1 MPKRTRAVLLR
12 ELDRVT
18 AELKKLQEELRAI
31 KGRARS
37 SIAGAITRRDQRK
50 IEEIRK
56 SLGLP

>member
-1 MPKRTRAVLLR
+1 MLLQ

-18 AELKKLQEELRAI
+18 AELKKLQEELRGI
-31 KGRARS
+31 KSRARS